1 MRVPLAVAAV
11 LLCLYSAF
19 VAYGPRPRDVRLQSG
34 DQQNRH
40 VIETFMR
47 DPGRPAVVLV
57 GSSMS
62 ERLGEEIGTGCA
74 YNLALGGESA
84 LTGLAVLAKAD
95 ATPKQVFIETNVPER
110 GVNARLVDEGTRA
123 LPRWIPA
130 LATRNMPVN
139 LLFSALARFKSPA
152 PRGADATV
160 LRQALD
166 VQRDVYAHPIP
177 PGELAAN
184 LAALKAQVR
193 RLEGA
198 GSRVVFFELP
208 IHPSLE
214 GTPRALQIRAAFVA
228 AFPSHRLLTA
238 DQFAAAATISTIDG
252 VHLTLDEA
260 KSVGRRLQDW
270 YGGACEAPTLPT
282 ATTSHSISR
291 ASSHG

>member
-1 MRVPLAVAAV
+1 MRIPLLVAAL

-19 VAYGPRPRDVRLQSG
+19 VTYGPRPRDVRLQSG

-47 DPGRPAVVLV
+47 DPARPSVVLV
-57 GSSMS
+57 GSSMT
-62 ERLGEEIGTGCA
+62 ERLGETIGAGCA

-84 LTGLAVLAKAD
+84 LTGLAVLAKAG
-95 ATPKQVFIETNVPER
+95 ATPKQIFIEMNVPER
-110 GVNARLVDEGTRA
+110 GVNARLVEDGTRA

-152 PRGADATV
+152 PRGADTAV
-160 LRQALD
+160 LGQALD
-166 VQRDVYAHPIP
+166 VQRDVYARPIP
-177 PGELAAN
+177 APDLAAN
-184 LAALKAQVR
+184 IATLKAQVQ

-198 GSRVVFFELP
+198 GSRVIFFELP

-214 GTPRALQIRAAFVA
+214 GTARAMQIRAAFVA

-238 DQFAAAATISTIDG
+238 DQLATAATISTIDG

-260 KSVGRRLQDW
+260 ASVGRRLQDW
-270 YGGACEAPTLPT
+270 YGGACEAPALPT
-282 ATTSHSISR
+282 ATTSHSITR
-291 ASSHG
+291 ALGHG